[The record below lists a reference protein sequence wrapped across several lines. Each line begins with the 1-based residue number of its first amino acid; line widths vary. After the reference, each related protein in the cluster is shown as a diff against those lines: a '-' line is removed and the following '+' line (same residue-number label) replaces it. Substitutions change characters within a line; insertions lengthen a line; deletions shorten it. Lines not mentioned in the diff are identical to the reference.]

1 MKPVIPIRPTETSD
15 SLTAN
20 ATTTLRAV
28 AKLPAR
34 AGLEDRLKAALAER
48 LRVGALQPG
57 SEYGDERPRG
67 WMQSAAMRGL
77 AAAAIVLVVAGG
89 GWSIAQFG
97 RQAATPQAV
106 GFPHGSPGGDF
117 SNAGAMRTPRTL
129 IPPAAPKAKH
139 NTRLVDQTKDRKPHA
154 GKHAKAGAGKQGSG
168 KTPGSGAP
176 AQ

>member
-15 SLTAN
+15 SRSAD
-20 ATTTLRAV
+20 ATVTLRAV
-28 AKLPAR
+28 AKLPAK

-48 LRVGALQPG
+48 VRAGGFQPG
-57 SEYGDERPRG
+57 SEYGDERPRS
-67 WMQSAAMRGL
+67 WMHSAAMRGL
-77 AAAAIVLVVAGG
+77 AAAAIVLVVVGG
-89 GWSIAQFG
+89 GWGIAQFG
-97 RQAATPQAV
+97 RQAGTPQAV

-129 IPPAAPKAKH
+129 TPPAAPKAKH
-139 NTRLVDQTKDRKPHA
+139 DARKMDQTKGRKPHA
-154 GKHAKAGAGKQGSG
+154 AKHAKAGAGKQGSS